1 MEEINKMEA
10 LNSRGLDLGELLSLL
25 PAAIKA
31 TANIS
36 DQIKLT
42 KQGQKPAITVAN
54 VLNSTILVLN
64 QAMNDA
70 DLTPEQ
76 LKETTNLDFF
86 NFVTFILERLILFY
100 IHNKNL
106 KVCN

>member
-1 MEEINKMEA
+1 MDLINKMEAVNKMEA

-25 PAAIKA
+25 PAALKA
-31 TANIS
+31 SASIS

-42 KQGQKPAITVAN
+42 KQGQKPAVTVAN

-76 LKETTNLDFF
+76 LKVYQKIIAY
-86 NFVTFILERLILFY
+86 VTSATAAIVTIEARA
-100 IHNKNL
+100 
-106 KVCN
+106 

>member
-1 MEEINKMEA
+1 MEAVNKMEA
-10 LNSRGLDLGELLSLL
+10 LNSRGLDLGELLNLS

-31 TANIS
+31 TATIS
-36 DQIKLT
+36 EQIKLT

-76 LKETTNLDFF
+76 LKVYQKIIAY
-86 NFVTFILERLILFY
+86 VTSATAAIVTIEARA
-100 IHNKNL
+100 
-106 KVCN
+106 

>member
-1 MEEINKMEA
+1 MEAVNKMEA

-36 DQIKLT
+36 EQIKLT

-54 VLNSTILVLN
+54 VL
-64 QAMNDA
+64 
-70 DLTPEQ
+70 Q
-76 LKETTNLDFF
+76 LK
-86 NFVTFILERLILFY
+86 LE
-100 IHNKNL
+100 HN
-106 KVCN
+106 

>member
-1 MEEINKMEA
+1 MLSKMEQINKMEA

-36 DQIKLT
+36 EQIKLT
-42 KQGQKPAITVAN
+42 KQGQKPAVTVAN

-64 QAMNDA
+64 QAMSDA

-76 LKETTNLDFF
+76 LKVYQKIIAY
-86 NFVTFILERLILFY
+86 VTSATAAIVTIEARA
-100 IHNKNL
+100 
-106 KVCN
+106 